1 MTWGDVKLAALQTM
15 YSNEGA
21 VLTEDDINREYINA
35 MPAKANE
42 ALQQIASV
50 GRPILKSWQIEVD
63 ADTDE
68 PVVTA
73 EKLILPK
80 TKDLYKIPLQDYLPR
95 FRSLNSSEVMF
106 ADGTAYGTA
115 EDWSMEGDD
124 VFVIPG
130 SVVGTYTLW
139 YKAYPQ
145 TVTADTPESLADEAL
160 SLLDDPARLARMS
173 AALRREQDCTPAE
186 AIYRELKKYEKD

>member
-21 VLTEDDINREYINA
+21 ALTEDDINREYINA

-50 GRPILKSWQIEVD
+50 GRPILKSWQIEID

-80 TKDLYKIPLQDYLPR
+80 KRTFTR
-95 FRSLNSSEVMF
+95 
-106 ADGTAYGTA
+106 
-115 EDWSMEGDD
+115 
-124 VFVIPG
+124 
-130 SVVGTYTLW
+130 
-139 YKAYPQ
+139 YPCR
-145 TVTADTPESLADEAL
+145 TTCRA
-160 SLLDDPARLARMS
+160 S
-173 AALRREQDCTPAE
+173 AA
-186 AIYRELKKYEKD
+186 

>member
-50 GRPILKSWQIEVD
+50 GRPILKSWQIEID
-63 ADTDE
+63 ADAAE
-68 PVVTA
+68 PAVTA

-95 FRSLNSSEVMF
+95 FRCLNSSEVMF

-130 SVVGTYTLW
+130 CVVGTYTLW

-145 TVTADTPESLADEAL
+145 TVTADTPDEEEIDLA
-160 SLLDDPARLARMS
+160 
-173 AALRREQDCTPAE
+173 AE
-186 AIYRELKKYEKD
+186 AAVLIPLYIAAELYKEDDMAGRAV

>member
-50 GRPILKSWQIEVD
+50 GRPILKSWQIEID

-80 TKDLYKIPLQDYLPR
+80 TKDLYKIPLQDYLP
-95 FRSLNSSEVMF
+95 
-106 ADGTAYGTA
+106 
-115 EDWSMEGDD
+115 
-124 VFVIPG
+124 
-130 SVVGTYTLW
+130 
-139 YKAYPQ
+139 
-145 TVTADTPESLADEAL
+145 L
-160 SLLDDPARLARMS
+160 SL
-173 AALRREQDCTPAE
+173 
-186 AIYRELKKYEKD
+186 IHI